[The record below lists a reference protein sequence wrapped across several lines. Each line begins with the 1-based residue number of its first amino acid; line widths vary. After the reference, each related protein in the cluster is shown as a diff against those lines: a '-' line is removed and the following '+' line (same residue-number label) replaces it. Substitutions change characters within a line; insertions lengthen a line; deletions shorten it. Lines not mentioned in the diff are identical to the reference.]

1 MKRLQKRGIMSLPT
15 TEDIIDDLSFFDDW
29 EDKYKYIIDLGKSLP
44 AFDDEWRTPERLV
57 KGCQS
62 SVWIQPGSKQD
73 PIKGEVLTFSV
84 DSDAIIVRGLLGL
97 VLSALDEKTPE
108 EVLAFDIS
116 SYFEALDLERHL
128 SPTRGNGLRSIVNR
142 IKGIAQAAA

>member
-1 MKRLQKRGIMSLPT
+1 MSLPT

-44 AFDDEWRTPERLV
+44 AFDDAWRTSERLV

-62 SVWIQPGSKQD
+62 SVWIQPGSEQD
-73 PIKGEVLTFSV
+73 AVKGEVLTFAV
-84 DSDAIIVRGLLGL
+84 DSDAIIVRGLLG
-97 VLSALDEKTPE
+97 VVMAAFNHKTPQE
-108 EVLAFDIS
+108 ILDFDIS
-116 SYFEALDLERHL
+116 AYFEALDLERHL

-142 IKGIAQAAA
+142 IKSIAQAAA

>member
-1 MKRLQKRGIMSLPT
+1 MSLPS
-15 TEDIIDDLSFFDDW
+15 TEDIVDDLSFFDDW

-44 AFDDEWRTPERLV
+44 AFDDVWRTPERLV

-62 SVWIQPGSKQD
+62 SVWIQPSSEQD
-73 PIKGEVLTFSV
+73 EKKGEVLTFSV

-97 VLSALDEKTPE
+97 VLAALNYKTPQE
-108 EVLAFDIS
+108 ILAFDITA
-116 SYFEALDLERHL
+116 YFEELDLERHL

-142 IKGIAQAAA
+142 IKGIAQAAV